1 MSDDVINKA
10 AAALDVGTGAVISDG
25 TGRVGVMENLTS
37 NPVQSGGGQLLPEQ
51 SRQFLDYVFDQM
63 VLGNDG
69 RRQIMRAN
77 TAEFDKIQVG
87 TRLIR
92 KASQASTNVFD
103 AAQGTIGYENRGA
116 QFTKVEVVTTKFRL
130 DYELSTEALEDNI
143 EGAALE
149 DHVVRLMANQFGND
163 LEDIAING
171 LAAQGTASYSGTTYP
186 FTIDGFVKLADGTA
200 GSNHFGPAATVTTA
214 STFFTAAT
222 TAGSVKN
229 GSAITLFESL
239 YNALGRK
246 YKARR
251 SELKFYASTKNVQ
264 TLLTE
269 LRQLGSNGV
278 PEVLAAEVLRGQRP
292 RVGGPA
298 GHVTE
303 IFGIPV
309 LEVPLYP
316 DHYVDLTFPQNRI
329 WGFQRDVT
337 VHREFQPKKDTVE
350 YTVYVRM
357 GINVEELSAMA
368 KANAVTG

>member
-1 MSDDVINKA
+1 MSDAINKA
-10 AAALDVGTGAVISDG
+10 AAALNVGTGSIISDG
-25 TGRVGVMENLTS
+25 TGRDGVMENLTS
-37 NPVQSGGGQLLPEQ
+37 NPVASGGGQLLPEQ
-51 SRQFLDYVFDQM
+51 SRRFLDYVFDQM

-92 KASQASTNVFD
+92 KASQASANVFD
-103 AAQGTIGYENRGA
+103 AAEGETGYANRGA
-116 QFTKVEVVTTKFRL
+116 QFTKVEIVTTKFRL

-143 EGAALE
+143 EGTVLE
-149 DHVVRLMANQFGND
+149 DHIVRLMANQFGND

-171 LAAQGTASYSGTTYP
+171 LAAQGTASYAGTTYP
-186 FTIDGFVKLADGTA
+186 YTLDGFVKLADGAA
-200 GSNHFGPAATVTTA
+200 GANHFGGASTLTTA

-222 TAGSVKN
+222 TAANLKS
-229 GSAITLFESL
+229 GSAISFFESL

-251 SELKFYASTKNVQ
+251 GELKFYASTKNVQ
-264 TLLTE
+264 TLLTD
-269 LRQLGSNGV
+269 LRQIGSGGV
-278 PEVLAAEVLRGQRP
+278 PEDIASGILRGNP
-292 RVGGPA
+292 ARVGGPA
-298 GHVTE
+298 GMTTSV
-303 IFGIPV
+303 FGIPV
-309 LEVPLYP
+309 MEVPLYP
-316 DHYVDLTFPQNRI
+316 DHYVDLTFPQNRL
-329 WGFQRDVT
+329 WGFQRDIT

-357 GINVEELSAMA
+357 GLNIEELSAMA

>member
-1 MSDDVINKA
+1 MSDAINKA
-10 AAALDVGTGAVISDG
+10 AAGVDAGTGAIISDVAN
-25 TGRVGVMENLTS
+25 TNMENLTT
-37 NPVQSGGGQLLPEQ
+37 NPLSQAGGSLLPEQ
-51 SRQFLDYVFDQM
+51 SRQFLDYIFDQM

-69 RRQIMRAN
+69 RRQVMRAN

-92 KASQASTNVFD
+92 KASQASENIFD
-103 AAQGTIGYENRGA
+103 AGAGETSYANRGA

-171 LAAQGTASYSGTTYP
+171 LAAQGTASYAGTTYP
-186 FTIDGFVKLADGTA
+186 YTIDGFVALADGAA
-200 GSNHFGPAATVTTA
+200 GSTHFGAAATVTTA
-214 STFFTAAT
+214 SQYFTAAT
-222 TAGSVKN
+222 TSGSLKS
-229 GSAITLFESL
+229 GSAIAFFEAL
-239 YNALGRK
+239 YNAIGRK

-251 SELKFYASTKNVQ
+251 GDLKFYASTKNVQ
-264 TLLTE
+264 TLLTD
-269 LRQLGSNGV
+269 LRALGSGGV
-278 PEVLAAEVLRGQRP
+278 PEVVAAEVLRGQRP

-298 GHVTE
+298 GAVTE
-303 IFGIPV
+303 IYGIPV
-309 LEVPLYP
+309 QEVPLYP
-316 DHYVDLTFPQNRI
+316 DHYIDMTFPQNRI

-337 VHREFQPKKDTVE
+337 VHREFKPKKDTVE

-357 GINVEELSAMA
+357 GINIEELSAMA

>member
-1 MSDDVINKA
+1 MSDVINKA
-10 AAALDVGTGAVISDG
+10 AAALNVGTGAIISDG
-25 TGRVGVMENLTS
+25 DGRDGVMENLTS

-51 SRQFLDYVFDQM
+51 SRRFLDYVFDQM

-92 KASQASTNVFD
+92 KASQASENIFD
-103 AAQGTIGYENRGA
+103 AGAGETGYVNRGA

-143 EGAALE
+143 EGAVLE
-149 DHVVRLMANQFGND
+149 DHIVRLMASQFGND

-171 LAAQGTASYSGTTYP
+171 LAAQGTASYAGTSYP
-186 FTIDGFVKLADGTA
+186 YTIDGFVKLADGAA
-200 GSNHFGPAATVTTA
+200 GSNHFGTAATLATA

-222 TAGSVKN
+222 TAGQLKS
-229 GSAITLFESL
+229 GSAIAFFENL
-239 YNALGRK
+239 YNALPRK

-251 SELKFYASTKNVQ
+251 QELKFYASTKNIQ
-264 TLLTE
+264 TLLTD
-269 LRQLGSNGV
+269 LRQIGSGGV
-278 PEVLAAEVLRGQRP
+278 PEDIASGVLRGTPARM
-292 RVGGPA
+292 GGAA
-298 GHVTE
+298 GMTTS

-316 DHYVDLTFPQNRI
+316 DNYVDLTFPQNRI
-329 WGFQRDVT
+329 WGFQRDIT

-357 GINVEELSAMA
+357 GINVEELSAIA

>member
-1 MSDDVINKA
+1 MSDVINKA
-10 AAALDVGTGAVISDG
+10 AAAVNVGTGAIISDLASSG
-25 TGRVGVMENLTS
+25 DMENLTS
-37 NPVQSGGGQLLPEQ
+37 NPLTQNGGVLLPEQ

-92 KASQASTNVFD
+92 KASQASENIFD
-103 AAQGTIGYENRGA
+103 AGAGETGYANRGA
-116 QFTKVEVVTTKFRL
+116 QFTKVEIVTTKFRL

-143 EGAALE
+143 EGSALE
-149 DHVVRLMANQFGND
+149 DHIVRLMAGQFGND

-171 LAAQGTASYSGTTYP
+171 LAAQGTASYAGTTYP
-186 FTIDGFVKLADGTA
+186 YTIDGFVALADGAA
-200 GSNHFGPAATVTTA
+200 GGTHFGTAATLTTA

-222 TAGSVKN
+222 TAGQLKT
-229 GSAITLFESL
+229 GSAIAFFENL
-239 YNALGRK
+239 YNALPRK
-246 YKARR
+246 FKARR
-251 SELKFYASTKNVQ
+251 QELKFYASTKNVQ
-264 TLLTE
+264 TLLTD
-269 LRQLGSNGV
+269 LRQIGSGGV
-278 PEVLAAEVLRGQRP
+278 PEDLASAVLRGTPP
-292 RVGGPA
+292 RVGGAA
-298 GHVTE
+298 GMTTS

-309 LEVPLYP
+309 MEVPLYP

-337 VHREFQPKKDTVE
+337 VHREFKPKKDTVE

-357 GINVEELSAMA
+357 GLNIEELSAMA